1 MSFVSDFPLYAA
13 QVRPA
18 EHKGDLTHWFERLL
32 HYQPALLL
40 YLRDLMEV
48 VTAYIPMVVAAPML
62 EAPASGPI
70 GLSLEGTVMFADIDG
85 FTPLAERFSQADSDQ
100 GAEQLTDLVDRF
112 LEILIRIT
120 AQYGGDLQKFGGDA
134 GMLLFQGEQHALR
147 AVAASLEVQ
156 AAMKAEMGEVETS
169 FGRFPLRVAIGLG
182 SGRMLGLGLGD
193 RAGRELLPLGHPLT
207 TMGRAQSAAPP
218 AETVLDVST
227 FRACQGQVDCVPL
240 GDDETASSLYQVRA
254 LRETPSAH
262 GMMALPQPP
271 QLEEQDLLVWFLSR
285 LDALTPYLA
294 PSLLERLVAAP
305 TLDRET
311 ASRLRMWSERRWVTV
326 MMLAV
331 TGLPDLLPYWGD
343 DAKLQQAIAE
353 PNTAFIQIRDAI
365 QRYDG
370 IVNKIAVAPGGAY
383 IMALFGAPRAH
394 EDDPLRAVLAA
405 LELQE
410 MFGGTLSF
418 GINTGYVFAGDV
430 GTARRREYTVMGDE
444 VNLAARL
451 MSKCAPGEIWLGPNT
466 SGHPS
471 VTRRV
476 AGEFGAPTRF
486 KGKAEPLA
494 PFVARGLRRVF
505 LGAPASDIP
514 MVGRDEE
521 FAQLTR
527 VLDAVQEGEPRT
539 VLLHGGAGVG
549 KSRLVQEL
557 THVAE
562 HRGFAVHMGVTPSY
576 AAHLPFAGW
585 DAALTSLLGLDTV
598 SPEARETVS
607 AGSTARSTANSL
619 EKLMTALERYGVAP
633 WAALLAPLVG
643 LTAAPSADVLAL
655 PPTMRDTQRQSML
668 LELWQQAAQEQPRL
682 LILDNVHWM
691 SPASL
696 DMLDILINTPVDAPL
711 LLVVTHRDENV
722 ADGVGGYASPVLRR
736 WPAGER
742 VVDLPLGPLNAGA
755 METLVQRL
763 FEDMPLPEAV
773 THWVAERS
781 SGLPLFATEAV
792 RALIN
797 SGVLRRR
804 DHSWELTGSLEDF
817 PLPDMVYGLIQSRI
831 DQLSPPDRHLL
842 RAAAAVGDEMMVPTL
857 VAAYGE
863 ESDTAVRRRIPQLS
877 AFGLAPRDSAIP
889 WRTVEWLLF
898 RQPLIR
904 EVAYRGLPH
913 RIQRL
918 IHQRLTEYLGY
929 YREKAAPNWLTLM
942 AYHAFEARMWEEAV
956 AVNLELGQQAV
967 RSYLAVQARQALERM
982 LEAADAGGLAV
993 PDARFEAHH
1002 LLGDTLISF
1011 GDYDAALSHLS
1022 AARAMLPVEPEDA
1035 DTIARL
1041 ADLDYHEA
1049 TALEARGDY
1058 APALAVVERGLARSG
1073 VERTLG
1079 GARLYLIGADLFRR
1093 QQDYG
1098 QARVWATRAIALAT
1112 RFPNPEGQHVRSRAT
1127 YMVALLASLQRLK
1140 GAKTDENQE

>member
-1 MSFVSDFPLYAA
+1 MSFISDLPLHAA
-13 QVRPA
+13 HARPA
-18 EHKGDLTHWFERLL
+18 ENEGELTHWLERLL
-32 HYQPALLL
+32 YYQPALLL

-62 EAPASGPI
+62 EAPVSGPI

-85 FTPLAERFSQADSDQ
+85 FTPLAERFSQADSAE
-100 GAEQLTDLVDRF
+100 GTEQLTDLVDRF

-147 AVAASLEVQ
+147 AVAASLEFQ
-156 AAMKAEMGEVETS
+156 AAMKAEMGEVETP

-193 RAGRELLPLGHPLT
+193 RAGRELLPVGHPLVA
-207 TMGRAQSAAPP
+207 MGRAQSAAPP

-227 FRACQGQVDCVPL
+227 FRACQGLVDCVPL
-240 GDDETASSLYQVRA
+240 GGDETASSLYQVLA
-254 LRETPSAH
+254 LREKPSAH
-262 GMMALPQPP
+262 GVMALPQPP
-271 QLEEQDLLVWFLSR
+271 QLEERDLLVWFLSR

-305 TLDRET
+305 TLDRI
-311 ASRLRMWSERRWVTV
+311 RMWSERRWVTV

-343 DAKLQQAIAE
+343 HEKVQQAIAE
-353 PNTAFIQIRDAI
+353 PNVAFIQIRDAI

-370 IVNKIAVAPGGAY
+370 IVNKIAVAPSGAY

-466 SGHPS
+466 SSHPA

-476 AGEFGAPTRF
+476 AGEFGAPTHF
-486 KGKAEPLA
+486 KGKTEPLA
-494 PFVARGLRRVF
+494 PFIARGLRRVF

-514 MVGRDEE
+514 IVGRDEE
-521 FAQLTR
+521 CAQLER
-527 VLDAVQEGEPRT
+527 VLDAVLAGESRA

-557 THVAE
+557 TRMAE
-562 HRGFAVHMGVTPSY
+562 KRGFAVHMGVTPSY

-585 DAALTSLLGLDTV
+585 DAALTSLLGLDAA
-598 SPEARETVS
+598 SPEARQKTLTTV
-607 AGSTARSTANSL
+607 
-619 EKLMTALERYGVAP
+619 LERYGVAP

-643 LTAAPSADVLAL
+643 LTAAPSTDVLAL
-655 PPTMRDTQRQSML
+655 PPTMRDTQRQSMF
-668 LELWQQAAQEQPRL
+668 LELWQQAAREQPRL

-696 DMLDILINTPVDAPL
+696 DMLDILINTPIGAPL
-711 LLVVTHRDENV
+711 LLVATYRDEGTPSKGV
-722 ADGVGGYASPVLRR
+722 ADGVGSAASPVLRR
-736 WPAGER
+736 RSVDER
-742 VVDLPLGPLNAGA
+742 VMDLPLGPLSEAA
-755 METLVQRL
+755 MKMLVQRL
-763 FEDMPLPEAV
+763 FEDMPLPETV
-773 THWVAERS
+773 IRWVAERS

-877 AFGLAPRDSAIP
+877 PFGLTPRD
-889 WRTVEWLLF
+889 VEWLIF
-898 RQPLIR
+898 RQPLVR

-942 AYHAFEARMWEEAV
+942 AYHAYEARMWEEAV
-956 AVNLELGQQAV
+956 AANLELGQQAV
-967 RSYLAVQARQALERM
+967 HSYLAVQARQALERV

-1022 AARAMLPVEPEDA
+1022 AARAMLPAEPLDLED
-1035 DTIARL
+1035 IARL

-1058 APALAVVERGLARSG
+1058 ALALAVVERGLAHSG

-1079 GARLYLIGADLFRR
+1079 GARLRLIGADLFRR
-1093 QQDYG
+1093 QQDYEK
-1098 QARVWATRAIALAT
+1098 ARVWATRAIALAT
-1112 RFPNPEGQHVRSRAT
+1112 RFPNQEGQRVRSRAT

-1140 GAKTDENQE
+1140 GARTDEDQS

>member
-1 MSFVSDFPLYAA
+1 M
-13 QVRPA
+13 A
-18 EHKGDLTHWFERLL
+18 EPEGDLTHWFERLL
-32 HYQPALLL
+32 YYQPALLL

-48 VTAYIPMVVAAPML
+48 VSAYIPMVVAAPML

-134 GMLLFQGEQHALR
+134 GMVLFQGEQHALR
-147 AVAASLEVQ
+147 AVAASLEFQ
-156 AAMKAEMGEVETS
+156 AAMQAEMGEVETP

-193 RAGRELLPLGHPLT
+193 SAGRELLPVGQPLA

-218 AETVLDVST
+218 AETVLDAST
-227 FRACQGQVDCVPL
+227 FSACEGQVDCVPL
-240 GDDETASSLYQVRA
+240 GDDETASSLYQVLA

-262 GMMALPQPP
+262 GLLARQPMALPQPP
-271 QLEEQDLLVWFLSR
+271 RLEEKDLLVWFLSR

-305 TLDRET
+305 TLDRI
-311 ASRLRMWSERRWVTV
+311 RMWSERRWVTV

-343 DAKLQQAIAE
+343 HEKVQQAIAE
-353 PNTAFIQIRDAI
+353 PNTIFIQIRDAI

-370 IVNKIAVAPGGAY
+370 IVNKIAVAPSGAY
-383 IMALFGAPRAH
+383 IMALFGAPHAH

-410 MFGGTLSF
+410 MFEGTLNL

-451 MSKCAPGEIWLGPNT
+451 MSKCSPGEIWLGPNT
-466 SGHPS
+466 SAHPS

-476 AGEFGAPTRF
+476 AGEFGPPARF
-486 KGKAEPLA
+486 KGKTEPLA
-494 PFVARGLRRVF
+494 PFVARGLRQVF
-505 LGAPASDIP
+505 LGAPASDVP

-527 VLDAVQEGEPRT
+527 ALDAVWEGQSRV
-539 VLLHGGAGVG
+539 VLVHGGAGVG

-557 THVAE
+557 THLAE
-562 HRGFAVHMGVTPSY
+562 NRGFAVHMGVTPSY

-585 DAALTSLLGLDTV
+585 DAALNSLLGLDPA
-598 SPEARETVS
+598 SPEAGET
-607 AGSTARSTANSL
+607 AQRL
-619 EKLMTALERYGVAP
+619 ETLTTVLERYGIAP
-633 WAALLAPLVG
+633 WTALLAPLVG
-643 LTAAPSADVLAL
+643 LTAPPSTDVLAL
-655 PPTMRDTQRQSML
+655 PPTMRDIQRQSMF

-696 DMLDILINTPVDAPL
+696 DMLDSLVNTPVNAPL
-711 LLVVTHRDENV
+711 LLVVTHRD
-722 ADGVGGYASPVLRR
+722 DPPVLRR
-736 WPAGER
+736 WSADER
-742 VVDLPLGPLNAGA
+742 VVDLSLGPLSAAA

-763 FEDMPLPEAV
+763 FEDMPLPETVIQWV
-773 THWVAERS
+773 TERS

-792 RALIN
+792 RALID

-877 AFGLAPRDSAIP
+877 PFGLTPRDTAMEWRAIP
-889 WRTVEWLLF
+889 WKTVEWLIF
-898 RQPLIR
+898 RQPLVR

-913 RIQRL
+913 RVQRL
-918 IHQRLTEYLGY
+918 IHQRLTEYLDY

-942 AYHAFEARMWEEAV
+942 AYHAYEARMWEKAV
-956 AVNLELGQQAV
+956 EVNLELGQRAM
-967 RSYLAVQARQALERM
+967 RSYLAVQARQALERV

-1011 GDYDAALSHLS
+1011 ADYDAALEHLN
-1022 AARAMLPVEPEDA
+1022 AARAMLPGETTDSDEETA
-1035 DTIARL
+1035 SRLARL

-1058 APALAVVERGLARSG
+1058 APALAVVERGLARPG
-1073 VERTLG
+1073 VEQTLG

-1093 QQDYG
+1093 RQDYEK
-1098 QARVWATRAIALAT
+1098 ARLWATRAIALAT
-1112 RFPNPEGQHVRSRAT
+1112 RFPDQEGQHVRSRAT

-1140 GAKTDENQE
+1140 RARKDETQE

>member
-1 MSFVSDFPLYAA
+1 MSLISDFPLHAG
-13 QVRPA
+13 QGRPA
-18 EHKGDLTHWFERLL
+18 GHEGELTHWLERLL
-32 HYQPALLL
+32 YYQPALLL
-40 YLRDLMEV
+40 YLRDLLEV
-48 VTAYIPMVVAAPML
+48 VTAYIPMAVAAPML
-62 EAPASGPI
+62 EAPVSGPI

-85 FTPLAERFSQADSDQ
+85 FTPLAERFSQADSAE
-100 GAEQLTDLVDRF
+100 GAEKLTDLVDRF
-112 LEILIRIT
+112 LDILIRIT

-134 GMLLFQGEQHALR
+134 GMVLFQGEQHALR
-147 AVAASLEVQ
+147 AVTASLEFQ
-156 AAMKAEMGEVETS
+156 AAMKAEMGEVETP
-169 FGRFPLRVAIGLG
+169 FGRFPLRVAIGMG

-193 RAGRELLPLGHPLT
+193 RAGRELLPVGHPLA

-227 FRACQGQVDCVPL
+227 YHACRGMVDCVPL
-240 GDDETASSLYQVRA
+240 GDDLYQVLA
-254 LRETPSAH
+254 LREKPSAH
-262 GMMALPQPP
+262 GVMALPQPP
-271 QLEEQDLLVWFLSR
+271 QVEERDLLVWFLSR

-305 TLDRET
+305 TLDRI
-311 ASRLRMWSERRWVTV
+311 RMWSERRWVTV

-343 DAKLQQAIAE
+343 EAKLQQAITE
-353 PNTAFIQIRDAI
+353 PNAAFIQIRDAI

-370 IVNKIAVAPGGAY
+370 IVNKIAVAPSGAY
-383 IMALFGAPRAH
+383 IMALFGAPNAH

-466 SGHPS
+466 SSHPS

-494 PFVARGLRRVF
+494 PFVARGLRQVF

-514 MVGRDEE
+514 IVGRDDEC
-521 FAQLTR
+521 AQLTR
-527 VLDAVQEGEPRT
+527 VLDAVLAGESRA
-539 VLLHGGAGVG
+539 VLLHGAAGVG
-549 KSRLVQEL
+549 KSRLMQEL
-557 THVAE
+557 TRSAE
-562 HRGFAVHMGVTPSY
+562 KRGFAVHLGVTPSY
-576 AAHLPFAGW
+576 AAHLPYAGW
-585 DAALTSLLGLDTV
+585 DAALTSLLGLDMA
-598 SPEARETVS
+598 SPEAHQRTLETV
-607 AGSTARSTANSL
+607 
-619 EKLMTALERYGVAP
+619 LERYGIAP

-643 LTAAPSADVLAL
+643 LTVPPSPDVLAL
-655 PPTMRDTQRQSML
+655 PPTMRDTQRQSMF
-668 LELWQQAAQEQPRL
+668 LELWQQAAREQPRL
-682 LILDNVHWM
+682 LILDSVHWM

-696 DMLDILINTPVDAPL
+696 DMLDILLNTPVGAPL
-711 LLVVTHRDENV
+711 LIVATHRDES
-722 ADGVGGYASPVLRR
+722 AATYAPVLRR
-736 WPAGER
+736 WSTDER
-742 VVDLPLGPLNAGA
+742 LIDLPLGPLSDES
-755 METLVQRL
+755 MQTLVQRL
-763 FEDMPLPEAV
+763 FEDMPLPETV
-773 THWVAERS
+773 TQWVAGRS

-842 RAAAAVGDEMMVPTL
+842 RAAAAIGDEMMVPTL

-877 AFGLAPRDSAIP
+877 PFGLSPRDI
-889 WRTVEWLLF
+889 EWLIF
-898 RQPLIR
+898 RQPLVR

-942 AYHAFEARMWEEAV
+942 AYHAYEARMWEEAV

-967 RSYLAVQARQALERM
+967 RLYLAVQARQALERV
-982 LEAADAGGLAV
+982 LAAADAGGLAV

-1011 GDYDAALSHLS
+1011 GDYDAALSHLN
-1022 AARAMLPVEPEDA
+1022 AARAMLPAEPENPD
-1035 DTIARL
+1035 DIARL
-1041 ADLDYHEA
+1041 ADLDYHQA

-1093 QQDYG
+1093 RQDYEK
-1098 QARVWATRAIALAT
+1098 ARVWATRAIALAT
-1112 RFPNPEGQHVRSRAT
+1112 RFPNQEGQHVRSRAT

-1140 GAKTDENQE
+1140 GARTDESQA

>member
-1 MSFVSDFPLYAA
+1 
-13 QVRPA
+13 
-18 EHKGDLTHWFERLL
+18 
-32 HYQPALLL
+32 
-40 YLRDLMEV
+40 
-48 VTAYIPMVVAAPML
+48 
-62 EAPASGPI
+62 
-70 GLSLEGTVMFADIDG
+70 
-85 FTPLAERFSQADSDQ
+85 
-100 GAEQLTDLVDRF
+100 
-112 LEILIRIT
+112 
-120 AQYGGDLQKFGGDA
+120 
-134 GMLLFQGEQHALR
+134 
-147 AVAASLEVQ
+147 
-156 AAMKAEMGEVETS
+156 
-169 FGRFPLRVAIGLG
+169 
-182 SGRMLGLGLGD
+182 
-193 RAGRELLPLGHPLT
+193 AGRELLPVGQPLA
-207 TMGRAQSAAPP
+207 TMGRAQCAAPP

-227 FRACQGQVDCVPL
+227 FRACEGQVDCVPL
-240 GDDETASSLYQVRA
+240 DDDLYQVLA
-254 LRETPSAH
+254 LRDTPSAH
-262 GMMALPQPP
+262 GVMALPQPP
-271 QLEEQDLLVWFLSR
+271 KLEEKDLVVWFLSR

-305 TLDRET
+305 TLDRM
-311 ASRLRMWSERRWVTV
+311 RMWSERRWVTV

-331 TGLPDLLPYWGD
+331 TGLPNLLPYWGD
-343 DAKLQQAIAE
+343 HEKLQQAIAE
-353 PNTAFIQIRDAI
+353 PNTSFIQIRDAI

-370 IVNKIAVAPGGAY
+370 IVNKIAVAPSGAY
-383 IMALFGAPRAH
+383 IMALFGAPHAH

-410 MFGGTLSF
+410 MFGGTLNL

-451 MSKCAPGEIWLGPNT
+451 MSKCSPGEIWLGPNT
-466 SGHPS
+466 SAHPS

-476 AGEFGAPTRF
+476 AGEFGAPTHF
-486 KGKAEPLA
+486 KGKTEPLI
-494 PFVARGLRRVF
+494 PFIARGLRQVF
-505 LGAPASDIP
+505 LGAPASDVS

-527 VLDAVQEGEPRT
+527 ALDAVREGESRV
-539 VLLHGGAGVG
+539 VLVHGNAGVG

-557 THVAE
+557 TRLAGN
-562 HRGFAVHMGVTPSY
+562 RGFAVHMGVTPSY

-585 DAALTSLLGLDTV
+585 DAALNSLLGLDAA
-598 SPEARETVS
+598 SPEARATAQRLETLTTV
-607 AGSTARSTANSL
+607 
-619 EKLMTALERYGVAP
+619 LERYEIAP
-633 WAALLAPLVG
+633 WTALLAPLVG
-643 LTAAPSADVLAL
+643 LTATPSSDVLAL
-655 PPTMRDTQRQSML
+655 PPAMRDTQRQSMF

-696 DMLDILINTPVDAPL
+696 DMLDSLVNTPINAPL
-711 LLVVTHRDENV
+711 LLVVTHRD
-722 ADGVGGYASPVLRR
+722 DPPVLRR
-736 WPAGER
+736 WSADER
-742 VVDLPLGPLNAGA
+742 VVDLSLGPLSADA
-755 METLVQRL
+755 MEMLVQRL
-763 FEDMPLPEAV
+763 FEDMPLPESVIRLV
-773 THWVAERS
+773 TERS

-877 AFGLAPRDSAIP
+877 PFGLTPRDSAIP
-889 WRTVEWLLF
+889 WRTVEWLIF
-898 RQPLIR
+898 RQPLVR

-913 RIQRL
+913 RVQRL
-918 IHQRLTEYLGY
+918 IHQRLTEYLDY

-942 AYHAFEARMWEEAV
+942 AYHAYEARMWEKAV
-956 AVNLELGQQAV
+956 EVNLELGQQAV
-967 RSYLAVQARQALERM
+967 RSYLAMQARQALERV

-1011 GDYDAALSHLS
+1011 ADYDAALSHLN
-1022 AARAMLPVEPEDA
+1022 AARAMLPAETTDPD
-1035 DTIARL
+1035 DIARL

-1049 TALEARGDY
+1049 TALEARGEY
-1058 APALAVVERGLARSG
+1058 APALAVVERALARPG

-1093 QQDYG
+1093 QQDYDK
-1098 QARVWATRAIALAT
+1098 ARVWATRAIALAT
-1112 RFPNPEGQHVRSRAT
+1112 RFRDQEGQHVRSRAT

-1140 GAKTDENQE
+1140 RVRKDESQE

>member
-1 MSFVSDFPLYAA
+1 MSFVSDFPLHAA
-13 QVRPA
+13 HARPA
-18 EHKGDLTHWFERLL
+18 EHEGELTHWLERLL
-32 HYQPALLL
+32 YYQPALLL
-40 YLRDLMEV
+40 YLRDLLEV

-62 EAPASGPI
+62 EAPVSGPI

-112 LEILIRIT
+112 LDILIRIT

-134 GMLLFQGEQHALR
+134 GMVLFQGEQHALR
-147 AVAASLEVQ
+147 AVAASLEFQ
-156 AAMKAEMGEVETS
+156 AAMKTEMGEVETP
-169 FGRFPLRVAIGLG
+169 FGRFPLRVSIGLG

-193 RAGRELLPLGHPLT
+193 RAGRELLPIGHPLA
-207 TMGRAQSAAPP
+207 TMGRAQCAAPP
-218 AETVLDVST
+218 AETVLDAST
-227 FRACQGQVDCVPL
+227 FDACQGLVECVPL
-240 GDDETASSLYQVRA
+240 DADETGSGLYQVLA
-254 LRETPSAH
+254 LREKPSAH
-262 GMMALPQPP
+262 GVMALPQPP
-271 QLEEQDLLVWFLSR
+271 QLAEQDLLVWFLSR

-305 TLDRET
+305 TLDRI
-311 ASRLRMWSERRWVTV
+311 RLWSERRWVTV

-343 DAKLQQAIAE
+343 EAKLQQAIAE

-370 IVNKIAVAPGGAY
+370 IVNKIAVAPSGAY

-466 SGHPS
+466 SRHPA

-476 AGEFGAPTRF
+476 AGEFGAPTYF
-486 KGKAEPLA
+486 KGKSEPLA
-494 PFVARGLRRVF
+494 PFIARGLRRVF

-514 MVGRDEE
+514 IVGREAE
-521 FAQLTR
+521 CAQLAGA
-527 VLDAVQEGEPRT
+527 LDAVRAGESRA

-549 KSRLVQEL
+549 KSRLVHEL
-557 THVAE
+557 SRLAE
-562 HRGFAVHMGVTPSY
+562 ERGFTVHLGVTPSY

-585 DAALTSLLGLDTV
+585 DAALTSLLGLDAV
-598 SPEARETVS
+598 SSESRP
-607 AGSTARSTANSL
+607 
-619 EKLMTALERYGVAP
+619 EKLAAALERYGVAP

-643 LTAAPSADVLAL
+643 LTAPPSTDVLAL
-655 PPTMRDTQRQSML
+655 PPMMRDTQRQSMF
-668 LELWQQAAQEQPRL
+668 LELWQQAALEQPRL

-696 DMLDILINTPVDAPL
+696 DMLDMLINTPVAAPL
-711 LLVVTHRDENV
+711 LLVVTHRDES
-722 ADGVGGYASPVLRR
+722 AAAYAPVLRR
-736 WPAGER
+736 WSADER
-742 VVDLPLGPLNAGA
+742 VVDLPLSPLSAAA
-755 METLVQRL
+755 MQTLVQRL
-763 FEDMPLPEAV
+763 FEDMPLPKTVIE
-773 THWVAERS
+773 WVAKRS

-857 VAAYGE
+857 IAAYGE

-877 AFGLAPRDSAIP
+877 PFGLAPRD
-889 WRTVEWLLF
+889 VEWLIF
-898 RQPLIR
+898 RQPLVR

-913 RIQRL
+913 RVQRL

-942 AYHAFEARMWEEAV
+942 AYHAYEARMWEEAV
-956 AVNLELGQQAV
+956 TVNLELGQQAAH
-967 RSYLAVQARQALERM
+967 SYLAVQARQALERV
-982 LEAADAGGLAV
+982 LEAADAGGLGV
-993 PDARFEAHH
+993 PEARFEAHH

-1011 GDYDAALSHLS
+1011 GDYDAALSHLN
-1022 AARAMLPVEPEDA
+1022 AARAMLPAEPVNQD
-1035 DTIARL
+1035 DVARL

-1058 APALAVVERGLARSG
+1058 VPALAVVERGLARPG

-1093 QQDYG
+1093 RQDYDK
-1098 QARVWATRAIALAT
+1098 ARVWATRAIALAT
-1112 RFPNPEGQHVRSRAT
+1112 RFPNQEGQHVRSRAT

-1140 GAKTDENQE
+1140 GARTDDNQG

>member
-1 MSFVSDFPLYAA
+1 MSVLPDFPLQAVRAKLAA
-13 QVRPA
+13 H
-18 EHKGDLTHWFERLL
+18 EGDLAHWFERLL
-32 HYQPALLL
+32 YYQPALLL

-70 GLSLEGTVMFADIDG
+70 GLSLKGTVMFADIDG

-134 GMLLFQGEQHALR
+134 GMVLFQGEQHALR
-147 AVAASLEVQ
+147 AVAASLEFQ
-156 AAMKAEMGEVETS
+156 AAMKAEMGEVETP

-193 RAGRELLPLGHPLT
+193 SAGRELLPVGQPLAA
-207 TMGRAQSAAPP
+207 MGRAQSAAPP

-227 FRACQGQVDCVPL
+227 FSACAGQVDCVPL
-240 GDDETASSLYQVRA
+240 GDDLYQVLA

-262 GMMALPQPP
+262 GVTALPQPP
-271 QLEEQDLLVWFLSR
+271 RLEEKDLLVWFLSR
-285 LDALTPYLA
+285 LDTLTPYLA

-305 TLDRET
+305 TLDRI
-311 ASRLRMWSERRWVTV
+311 RMWSERRWVTV
-326 MMLAV
+326 MMLGV

-343 DAKLQQAIAE
+343 YEKVQQAIGE

-370 IVNKIAVAPGGAY
+370 IVNKIAVAPSGAY
-383 IMALFGAPRAH
+383 IMALFGAPHAH

-451 MSKCAPGEIWLGPNT
+451 MSKCSPGEIWLGPNT
-466 SGHPS
+466 SAHPS

-476 AGEFGAPTRF
+476 AGEFGPPTRF
-486 KGKAEPLA
+486 KGKTEPLA
-494 PFVARGLRRVF
+494 PFVARGLRQVF

-527 VLDAVQEGEPRT
+527 ALDAVRKGESRV
-539 VLLHGGAGVG
+539 VLIHGGAGVG
-549 KSRLVQEL
+549 KSRLLQEL
-557 THVAE
+557 THLAE
-562 HRGFAVHMGVTPSY
+562 NRGFAVHMGVTPSY

-585 DAALTSLLGLDTV
+585 DAALNSLLGLDPA
-598 SPEARETVS
+598 SPEARET
-607 AGSTARSTANSL
+607 ARRLETLTAV
-619 EKLMTALERYGVAP
+619 LERYGIAP

-643 LTAAPSADVLAL
+643 LTAPPSSDVLAL
-655 PPTMRDTQRQSML
+655 PPTMRDTQRQSMF
-668 LELWQQAAQEQPRL
+668 LELWLQAAQEQPRL

-696 DMLDILINTPVDAPL
+696 DMLDSLVNTPVNAPL
-711 LLVVTHRDENV
+711 LLVATHRDEGM
-722 ADGVGGYASPVLRR
+722 AGYAPVLRR
-736 WPAGER
+736 WSAGER
-742 VVDLPLGPLNAGA
+742 VVDLSLGPLSTDA
-755 METLVQRL
+755 MEMLVQRL
-763 FEDMPLPEAV
+763 FEDMPLPETVIQWV
-773 THWVAERS
+773 TERS

-804 DHSWELTGSLEDF
+804 DHSWELTGSLADF

-877 AFGLAPRDSAIP
+877 PFGLTPRDSAMEWRAIP
-889 WRTVEWLLF
+889 WRTVEWLIF
-898 RQPLIR
+898 RQPLVR

-942 AYHAFEARMWEEAV
+942 AYHAYEARMWEKAV
-956 AVNLELGQQAV
+956 EVNLELGQQAV
-967 RSYLAVQARQALERM
+967 RSYLAVQARQALERV

-993 PDARFEAHH
+993 PEARFEAHH

-1011 GDYDAALSHLS
+1011 ADYDAALSHLN
-1022 AARAMLPVEPEDA
+1022 AARAMLPAEPMDP
-1035 DTIARL
+1035 DDIARL

-1049 TALEARGDY
+1049 MALEARGDY
-1058 APALAVVERGLARSG
+1058 VPALAVVERGLARPG

-1079 GARLYLIGADLFRR
+1079 GARLHLIGADLFRR
-1093 QQDYG
+1093 QQDYEK
-1098 QARVWATRAIALAT
+1098 ARVWATRAIALAT
-1112 RFPNPEGQHVRSRAT
+1112 RFPDQEGQHVRSRAT

-1140 GAKTDENQE
+1140 RVRKDESQE

>member
-1 MSFVSDFPLYAA
+1 MSLVSDFPLHAPPVCRA
-13 QVRPA
+13 LH
-18 EHKGDLTHWFERLL
+18 EGELTHWLERLL
-32 HYQPALLL
+32 YYQPALLL

-48 VTAYIPMVVAAPML
+48 VTAYIPMVIATPML
-62 EAPASGPI
+62 EAPVSGPV

-85 FTPLAERFSQADSDQ
+85 FTPLAERFSQTDSAD

-156 AAMKAEMGEVETS
+156 AAMKAEMGEVETP

-193 RAGRELLPLGHPLT
+193 HAGRELLPVGHPLAA
-207 TMGRAQSAAPP
+207 MGRAQYSAPP

-227 FRACQGQVDCVPL
+227 YNACEGQVECVL
-240 GDDETASSLYQVRA
+240 LNDDLYQVLA

-262 GMMALPQPP
+262 GVMALPQPP
-271 QLEEQDLLVWFLSR
+271 QLAERDLVVWFLSR
-285 LDALTPYLA
+285 LDTLTPYLA

-305 TLDRET
+305 TLDRI
-311 ASRLRMWSERRWVTV
+311 RMWSERRLATV
-326 MMLAV
+326 MMLSV
-331 TGLPDLLPYWGD
+331 EGLPDLMAYWGD
-343 DAKLQQAIAE
+343 EAKLQQSIVE
-353 PNTAFIQIRDAI
+353 PNTTFIQIRDAI

-383 IMALFGAPRAH
+383 IMALFGAPNAH

-410 MFGGTLSF
+410 MFGGMLSF

-466 SGHPS
+466 SSHPS

-476 AGEFGAPTRF
+476 AGEFGASTRF
-486 KGKAEPLA
+486 KGKAEPLT
-494 PFVARGLRRVF
+494 PFIARGLRQVF
-505 LGAPASDIP
+505 LGAPASNIP
-514 MVGRDEE
+514 IVGRDEE
-521 FAQLTR
+521 FAQLAR
-527 VLDAVQEGEPRT
+527 ALDAVREGESRA
-539 VLLHGGAGVG
+539 VLLHGDAGVG

-557 THVAE
+557 TRLAE
-562 HRGFAVHMGVTPSY
+562 KRGFAVHMGVAPSY

-585 DAALTSLLGLDTV
+585 DAALTSLLGLEAV
-598 SPEARETVS
+598 SSEAREGT
-607 AGSTARSTANSL
+607 
-619 EKLMTALERYGVAP
+619 LMAVLERYGIAP

-643 LTAAPSADVLAL
+643 LTAPPSTDVLAL
-655 PPTMRDTQRQSML
+655 PPTMRDTQRQSMF
-668 LELWQQAAQEQPRL
+668 LELWQQAAREQPRL

-696 DMLDILINTPVDAPL
+696 DMLDILINTPIGAPL
-711 LLVVTHRDENV
+711 LLVATHRDETV
-722 ADGVGGYASPVLRR
+722 ANYAPVQRR
-736 WPAGER
+736 WSADER
-742 VVDLPLGPLNAGA
+742 VADLPLGPLSDEA
-755 METLVQRL
+755 MEMLVQRL

-773 THWVAERS
+773 ILWVAERS

-804 DHSWELTGSLEDF
+804 DHSWELTGSLADF

-877 AFGLAPRDSAIP
+877 PFGLAPRDSALE
-889 WRTVEWLLF
+889 WRAMDWRAIEWLIF
-898 RQPLIR
+898 QQPLVR

-913 RIQRL
+913 RVQRL
-918 IHQRLTEYLGY
+918 IHRRLTEYLGY
-929 YREKAAPNWLTLM
+929 YREKAAPNWLTLV
-942 AYHAFEARMWEEAV
+942 AYHAYEARMWEEAV

-967 RSYLAVQARQALERM
+967 RSYLAVQARQALERV

-1002 LLGDTLISF
+1002 LLGETLTSF
-1011 GDYDAALSHLS
+1011 AEYDAALAHLN
-1022 AARAMLPVEPEDA
+1022 AARGMLPAEPVSLD
-1035 DTIARL
+1035 DIARL

-1058 APALAVVERGLARSG
+1058 APALAVVERSLARPG

-1093 QQDYG
+1093 QQDYEK
-1098 QARVWATRAIALAT
+1098 ARVWATRAIALAT
-1112 RFPNPEGQHVRSRAT
+1112 RFPNQEGQHVRSRAT

-1140 GAKTDENQE
+1140 GGKADESSG

>member
-1 MSFVSDFPLYAA
+1 MSFTSDFPLHAA
-13 QVRPA
+13 HARPA
-18 EHKGDLTHWFERLL
+18 EHEGELFHWLERLL
-32 HYQPALLL
+32 YYQPALLV
-40 YLRDLMEV
+40 YLRDLLEV
-48 VTAYIPMVVAAPML
+48 VTAYIPMTVAAPML
-62 EAPASGPI
+62 EVPVSGPI
-70 GLSLEGTVMFADIDG
+70 ALSLEGTVMFADIDG
-85 FTPLAERFSQADSDQ
+85 FTPLAERFSQADSAE
-100 GAEQLTDLVDRF
+100 GAEKLTDLVDRF
-112 LEILIRIT
+112 LDILIRIT

-134 GMLLFQGEQHALR
+134 GMVLFQGEQHALR
-147 AVAASLEVQ
+147 AVAASLEFQ
-156 AAMKAEMGEVETS
+156 AVMKAEMGEVETP
-169 FGRFPLRVAIGLG
+169 FGRFPLRVAIGMG

-193 RAGRELLPLGHPLT
+193 RAGRELLPVGQPLAS
-207 TMGRAQSAAPP
+207 MGRAQCAAPP
-218 AETVLDVST
+218 AETVIDVST
-227 FRACQGQVDCVPL
+227 YHACRGMIDCVPL
-240 GDDETASSLYQVRA
+240 GDDLYQVLA
-254 LRETPSAH
+254 LREKPSAH
-262 GMMALPQPP
+262 GVMALPQPP
-271 QLEEQDLLVWFLSR
+271 QVEERDLLVWFLSR

-305 TLDRET
+305 TLDRI
-311 ASRLRMWSERRWVTV
+311 RMWSERRWVTV

-343 DAKLQQAIAE
+343 EAKLQQAIAK
-353 PNTAFIQIRDAI
+353 PNAAFIQIRDAI

-370 IVNKIAVAPGGAY
+370 IVNKIAVAPSGAY

-451 MSKCAPGEIWLGPNT
+451 MSKCAPGEIWLGPST
-466 SGHPS
+466 SGHPA

-494 PFVARGLRRVF
+494 PFIVRGLRQVF
-505 LGAPASDIP
+505 LGAPASEIP
-514 MVGRDEE
+514 LVGRADES
-521 FAQLTR
+521 ARLAR
-527 VLDAVQEGEPRT
+527 VLDAVRKGESHA
-539 VLLHGGAGVG
+539 VLLHGSAGVG

-557 THVAE
+557 TRLAQK
-562 HRGFAVHMGVTPSY
+562 RGFAVHIGVTPSY
-576 AAHLPFAGW
+576 ATHLPYAGW
-585 DAALTSLLGLDTV
+585 DAALTSLLGLDAV
-598 SPEARETVS
+598 SPEARQATLETV
-607 AGSTARSTANSL
+607 
-619 EKLMTALERYGVAP
+619 LERYGVAP

-643 LTAAPSADVLAL
+643 LTVSPSPDVLAL
-655 PPTMRDTQRQSML
+655 PPTMRDTQRQSMF
-668 LELWQQAAQEQPRL
+668 LELWQQAAREQPRL

-696 DMLDILINTPVDAPL
+696 EMLDILINTPISAPL
-711 LLVVTHRDENV
+711 LLVATYRDET
-722 ADGVGGYASPVLRR
+722 ATSSAPVLRR
-736 WPAGER
+736 WSADER
-742 VVDLPLGPLNAGA
+742 VVDLPLGPLPAEA
-755 METLVQRL
+755 MKTLVQRL
-763 FEDMPLPEAV
+763 FEDMPLPEIV
-773 THWVAERS
+773 TQWVAERS

-842 RAAAAVGDEMMVPTL
+842 RAAAAVGDEMTVPTL

-877 AFGLAPRDSAIP
+877 PFGLAPRD
-889 WRTVEWLLF
+889 VEWLVF
-898 RQPLIR
+898 RQPLVR

-942 AYHAFEARMWEEAV
+942 AYHAYEARMWEEAV

-967 RSYLAVQARQALERM
+967 RSYLAVQARQALERV

-993 PDARFEAHH
+993 PEARFEAHH

-1011 GDYDAALSHLS
+1011 GDYDTALFHLN
-1022 AARAMLPVEPEDA
+1022 AARAMLPAEPENPD
-1035 DTIARL
+1035 DIARL

-1093 QQDYG
+1093 QQDYEK
-1098 QARVWATRAIALAT
+1098 ARVWATRAIALAT
-1112 RFPNPEGQHVRSRAT
+1112 RFPNQEGQHVRSRAT

-1140 GAKTDENQE
+1140 GAKTDEDRE

>member
-1 MSFVSDFPLYAA
+1 MSLVTDFPLHASQGRLA
-13 QVRPA
+13 GH
-18 EHKGDLTHWFERLL
+18 EGELTHWFERLL
-32 HYQPALLL
+32 YYQPALLL
-40 YLRDLMEV
+40 YLRDLLEV
-48 VTAYIPMVVAAPML
+48 VTAYIPMTVAAPML
-62 EAPASGPI
+62 EAPVSGPI

-85 FTPLAERFSQADSDQ
+85 FTPLAERFSQADSAE
-100 GAEQLTDLVDRF
+100 GAEKLTDLVDRF
-112 LEILIRIT
+112 LDILIRIT

-134 GMLLFQGEQHALR
+134 GMVLFQGEQHALR
-147 AVAASLEVQ
+147 AVAASLEFQ
-156 AAMKAEMGEVETS
+156 AAMKTEMGEVETP
-169 FGRFPLRVAIGLG
+169 FGRFPLRVAIGMG

-193 RAGRELLPLGHPLT
+193 RAGRELLPVGQPLA

-218 AETVLDVST
+218 AETVLDIST
-227 FRACQGQVDCVPL
+227 FHACQGLVDCVPL
-240 GDDETASSLYQVRA
+240 NDDLYQVLA
-254 LRETPSAH
+254 LREKPSAH
-262 GMMALPQPP
+262 GVMALPQPP
-271 QLEEQDLLVWFLSR
+271 QLEDRDLLVWFLSR

-294 PSLLERLVAAP
+294 LSLLERLVAAP
-305 TLDRET
+305 TLDRI
-311 ASRLRMWSERRWVTV
+311 RMWSERRWVTV

-343 DAKLQQAIAE
+343 EAKLQQTIAE

-370 IVNKIAVAPGGAY
+370 IVNKIAVAPSGAY
-383 IMALFGAPRAH
+383 IMALFGAPHGH
-394 EDDPLRAVLAA
+394 EDDPLRAVLSA

-418 GINTGYVFAGDV
+418 GINTGYVFGGDM

-451 MSKCAPGEIWLGPNT
+451 MSKCAPGQIWLGPNT
-466 SGHPS
+466 SGHPA
-471 VTRRV
+471 VTRRI
-476 AGEFGAPTRF
+476 AGEFGALTRF

-494 PFVARGLRRVF
+494 PFIARGLRQVF
-505 LGAPASDIP
+505 LGAPASEIP
-514 MVGRDEE
+514 IVGRDDEC
-521 FAQLTR
+521 AQLTR
-527 VLDAVQEGEPRT
+527 VLDAVLAGESRA
-539 VLLHGGAGVG
+539 VLLHGSAGVG

-557 THVAE
+557 TRSAE
-562 HRGFAVHMGVTPSY
+562 KRGFAVHLGVTPSY
-576 AAHLPFAGW
+576 AAHLPYAGW
-585 DAALTSLLGLDTV
+585 DAALTSLLGLDAA
-598 SPEARETVS
+598 SPEARQQT
-607 AGSTARSTANSL
+607 L
-619 EKLMTALERYGVAP
+619 EAVLERYGVAP

-643 LTAAPSADVLAL
+643 LTAPPSPDVLAL
-655 PPTMRDTQRQSML
+655 PPTMRDTQRQSMF
-668 LELWQQAAQEQPRL
+668 LELWQQAAREQPRL

-691 SPASL
+691 SSASL
-696 DMLDILINTPVDAPL
+696 DMLDILINTPIGAPL
-711 LLVVTHRDENV
+711 LLVATHRDET
-722 ADGVGGYASPVLRR
+722 ADAYAPVLRR
-736 WPAGER
+736 WSADEH
-742 VVDLPLGPLNAGA
+742 VIDLPLGPLSDAA

-763 FEDMPLPEAV
+763 FEDMPLPAAV
-773 THWVAERS
+773 SQWVAGRS

-877 AFGLAPRDSAIP
+877 PFGLAPRD
-889 WRTVEWLLF
+889 VEWLIF
-898 RQPLIR
+898 RQPLVR

-942 AYHAFEARMWEEAV
+942 AYHAYEARMWEEAV

-967 RSYLAVQARQALERM
+967 RSYLAVQARQALERV

-993 PDARFEAHH
+993 PEARFEAHH

-1011 GDYDAALSHLS
+1011 GDYDAALSHLN
-1022 AARAMLPVEPEDA
+1022 AARAMLPAEPENPD
-1035 DTIARL
+1035 DIARL

-1093 QQDYG
+1093 RQDYEK
-1098 QARVWATRAIALAT
+1098 ARVWATRAIALAT
-1112 RFPNPEGQHVRSRAT
+1112 RFPNQEGQHVRSRAT

-1140 GAKTDENQE
+1140 GARTDENQQ

>member
-1 MSFVSDFPLYAA
+1 MSFVSDFPLHAA
-13 QVRPA
+13 PPRLA
-18 EHKGDLTHWFERLL
+18 EHEGELTHWFKRLL
-32 HYQPALLL
+32 YYQPALLL

-62 EAPASGPI
+62 EAPVSGPI

-112 LEILIRIT
+112 LDILIRIT

-134 GMLLFQGEQHALR
+134 GMVLFQGQQHALR
-147 AVAASLEVQ
+147 AVAASLEFQ
-156 AAMKAEMGEVETS
+156 AAMKADMGEVETP

-182 SGRMLGLGLGD
+182 SGRMLGLGLGN
-193 RAGRELLPLGHPLT
+193 RAGRELLPVGHPLAA
-207 TMGRAQSAAPP
+207 MGRAQSAAPP

-227 FRACQGQVDCVPL
+227 FEACQGLVDCVPL
-240 GDDETASSLYQVRA
+240 GDDEPASSLYQVVA
-254 LRETPSAH
+254 LREKPSAH
-262 GMMALPQPP
+262 GVMALPQPP

-305 TLDRET
+305 TLDRI
-311 ASRLRMWSERRWVTV
+311 RMWSERRWVTV

-343 DAKLQQAIAE
+343 HDKVQQAIEE
-353 PNTAFIQIRDAI
+353 PNAAFIQIRDAI

-370 IVNKIAVAPGGAY
+370 IVNKIAVAPSGAY
-383 IMALFGAPRAH
+383 IMALFGAPRGH

-418 GINTGYVFAGDV
+418 GINTGYVFGGDV

-466 SGHPS
+466 SSHPA

-476 AGEFGAPTRF
+476 AGEFAAPTHF

-494 PFVARGLRRVF
+494 PFIARGLRQVF

-514 MVGRDEE
+514 IVGRDDECV
-521 FAQLTR
+521 QLAR
-527 VLDAVQEGEPRT
+527 ALDAVREGASRA

-557 THVAE
+557 TRLAE
-562 HRGFAVHMGVTPSY
+562 KRGFAVHLGVTPSY

-585 DAALTSLLGLDTV
+585 DAALTSLLGLDV
-598 SPEARETVS
+598 ASPEARETAS
-607 AGSTARSTANSL
+607 SL
-619 EKLMTALERYGVAP
+619 EKLAAVLGRYGVAP

-643 LTAAPSADVLAL
+643 LTAPPSTDVLAL
-655 PPTMRDTQRQSML
+655 PPAMRDTQRCSML
-668 LELWQQAAQEQPRL
+668 LELWQQAALEQPRL

-696 DMLDILINTPVDAPL
+696 DMLDILINTPVAAPL
-711 LLVVTHRDENV
+711 LLVVTHRDESAAN
-722 ADGVGGYASPVLRR
+722 YAPVLRR
-736 WPAGER
+736 WPTDER
-742 VVDLPLGPLNAGA
+742 VMDLPLGPLSSEA
-755 METLVQRL
+755 MQTLVQRL
-763 FEDMPLPEAV
+763 FEDMPLPETV
-773 THWVAERS
+773 TQWVAQRS

-804 DHSWELTGSLEDF
+804 DRSWELTGSLEDF

-863 ESDTAVRRRIPQLS
+863 ESDPAVRRRIPQLS
-877 AFGLAPRDSAIP
+877 PFGLASRD
-889 WRTVEWLLF
+889 VEWLIF
-898 RQPLIR
+898 RQPLVR

-913 RIQRL
+913 RVQRL

-929 YREKAAPNWLTLM
+929 YRAKAAPNWLTLM
-942 AYHAFEARMWEEAV
+942 AYHAYEARMWEEAV
-956 AVNLELGQQAV
+956 EVNLELGQQAV
-967 RSYLAVQARQALERM
+967 RSYLAVQARQALERV

-993 PDARFEAHH
+993 PEARFEAHH
-1002 LLGDTLISF
+1002 LLGDTLTSF

-1022 AARAMLPVEPEDA
+1022 AARAMLPAEPSDPEDV
-1035 DTIARL
+1035 ARL

-1058 APALAVVERGLARSG
+1058 TPALAVVERGLARSG

-1079 GARLYLIGADLFRR
+1079 GARLHLIGADLFRR
-1093 QQDYG
+1093 QQDYDK
-1098 QARVWATRAIALAT
+1098 ARMWATRAIALAT
-1112 RFPNPEGQHVRSRAT
+1112 RFPNQEGQHVRSRAT

-1140 GAKTDENQE
+1140 GARTDESQG

>member
-1 MSFVSDFPLYAA
+1 MSSLPDLTRYAPHSA
-13 QVRPA
+13 NA
-18 EHKGDLTHWFERLL
+18 EHEGNLAYWLERLL
-32 HYQPALLL
+32 HYQPALLA
-40 YLRDLMEV
+40 YLRDLLEV

-62 EAPASGPI
+62 EAPAPGPI
-70 GLSLEGTVMFADIDG
+70 ALSLEGTVMFADIDG

-193 RAGRELLPLGHPLT
+193 RAGRELLPVGQPLAA
-207 TMGRAQSAAPP
+207 MGRAQSAAPP

-227 FRACQGQVDCVPL
+227 FQACQRQLDCVPL
-240 GDDETASSLYQVRA
+240 GDDLYQVLA
-254 LRETPSAH
+254 LREGPSVH
-262 GMMALPQPP
+262 GIELLPQPP

-294 PSLLERLVAAP
+294 PRLLERLVAAP
-305 TLDRET
+305 ILERET
-311 ASRLRMWSERRWVTV
+311 ASSLRMLSERRWVTV

-343 DAKLQQAIAE
+343 DAKLQQAIAG
-353 PNTAFIQIRDAI
+353 PNAAFIQIRDAT

-383 IMALFGAPRAH
+383 IMALFGAPLAH

-418 GINTGYVFAGDV
+418 GINTGYVFAGHV
-430 GTARRREYTVMGDE
+430 GTPRRREYTVMGDE

-466 SGHPS
+466 SSHLS

-476 AGEFGAPTRF
+476 VGEFGAPTRF

-494 PFVARGLRRVF
+494 PFIARGLREVF
-505 LGAPASDIP
+505 LGVSASDIP
-514 MVGRDEE
+514 VVGRDEE

-527 VLDAVQEGEPRT
+527 ALQAARAGEPRT
-539 VLLHGGAGVG
+539 VLLHGDAGVG
-549 KSRLVQEL
+549 KSRLLQEL
-557 THVAE
+557 TRLAE
-562 HRGFAVHMGVTPSY
+562 QFGFAVHVGVTPSY

-598 SPEARETVS
+598 SPETREETL
-607 AGSTARSTANSL
+607 A
-619 EKLMTALERYGVAP
+619 TALERYGVAP

-643 LTAAPSADVLAL
+643 LTVPPSADVLAL
-655 PPTMRDTQRQSML
+655 PPAMRDTQRQSMF
-668 LELWQQAAQEQPRL
+668 LELWQQAACEQPRL

-696 DMLDILINTPVDAPL
+696 DMLDILVNSPLNAPL
-711 LLVVTHRDENV
+711 LLVVTHRDESGPFHSASWKET
-722 ADGVGGYASPVLRR
+722 ADCAPISQR
-736 WPAGER
+736 WTAVER
-742 VVDLPLGPLNAGA
+742 VVDLPLGPLSDSA

-773 THWVAERS
+773 IQWVTQRS

-792 RALIN
+792 RALLN
-797 SGVLRRR
+797 SGVLHRC
-804 DHSWELTGSLEDF
+804 DHSWELTGSLDDF

-842 RAAAAVGDEMMVPTL
+842 RAAAAVGDEMLVPTL

-863 ESDTAVRRRIPQLS
+863 ESDIAVRRRIPQLS
-877 AFGLAPRDSAIP
+877 PFGLTPRDI
-889 WRTVEWLLF
+889 EWLIF
-898 RQPLIR
+898 HQPLVR
-904 EVAYRGLPH
+904 EVAYRGLSH
-913 RIQRL
+913 RVQQL
-918 IHQRLTEYLGY
+918 IHRRLTEYLGY

-942 AYHAFEARMWEEAV
+942 AYHAYEARMWEEAV
-956 AVNLELGQQAV
+956 AVNLQLGQQAV
-967 RSYLAVQARQALERM
+967 RSYLAVQARQALERV

-993 PDARFEAHH
+993 PEVRFEAHH
-1002 LLGDTLISF
+1002 LLGETLTSF
-1011 GDYDAALSHLS
+1011 GEYDSALAHLN
-1022 AARAMLPVEPEDA
+1022 AARGMLPAEPEAPED
-1035 DTIARL
+1035 IARM

-1049 TALEARGDY
+1049 MALEARGDY
-1058 APALAVVERGLARSG
+1058 APALAVTERGLARPG
-1073 VERTLG
+1073 AEQTLG
-1079 GARLYLIGADLFRR
+1079 GARLYLIGADLYRRR
-1093 QQDYG
+1093 QDYEK
-1098 QARVWATRAIALAT
+1098 ARVWATHAITLAT
-1112 RFPNPEGQHVRSRAT
+1112 RFSDQEGQQVRSRAT

-1140 GAKTDENQE
+1140 GGKADESLG